1 MNGIVQSISSNIY
14 DVLSIKILQGS
25 DAASGT
31 LLQKRRSR
39 IYGLNPGLMYL
50 EKRSAN
56 RALFLTAVLISTKS
70 EVFLKDFFSKFE
82 DIGK

>member
-31 LLQKRRSR
+31 LLQKRCSR
-39 IYGLNPGLMYL
+39 IYETETETINI
-50 EKRSAN
+50 
-56 RALFLTAVLISTKS
+56 TT
-70 EVFLKDFFSKFE
+70 E
-82 DIGK
+82 DINKLVDTKVFITKIVLYCNSL

>member
-25 DAASGT
+25 DAASGN
-31 LLQKRRSR
+31 LLQKRCSR
-39 IYGLNPGLMYL
+39 IYGLNSGLIYL
-50 EKRSAN
+50 EKLSAN
-56 RALFLTAVLISTKS
+56 RALFLTAVLISTKI

>member
-1 MNGIVQSISSNIY
+1 MY

-31 LLQKRRSR
+31 LLQKRCSR

-50 EKRSAN
+50 EKLSAN

-70 EVFLKDFFSKFE
+70 EVFLKDFFSKSE
-82 DIGK
+82 DIAK